1 MLMRA
6 LAFWRNLK
14 AMSRTRRPARP
25 EIISVAALVQAYSYG
40 VFPMAE
46 TRDDSDIKWIDPEWR
61 GILPLDDFHMAK
73 RLARTIRA
81 TPLVTRVDAAF
92 DKVIAAC
99 AKPAR
104 GRPKTWINE
113 VIERSYVELHRAGH
127 AHSVEVYDGEEL
139 VGGLYGVSI
148 GAAFFGESMFSVR
161 RDASKIAL
169 VHLVARLKAG
179 KYKLLDTQFVTEH
192 LSQFG
197 AIEIPRGSY
206 HDMLRPAIDARANF
220 YELGGAG
227 AAVSGGT
234 VLQLITQIS

>member
-1 MLMRA
+1 
-6 LAFWRNLK
+6 
-14 AMSRTRRPARP
+14 MSRTRRPAIP
-25 EIISVAALVQAYSYG
+25 ETISVPALIQAYSCG

-46 TRDDSDIKWIDPEWR
+46 TRDDPEIMWIDPEWR
-61 GILPLDDFHMAK
+61 GILPLDSFHVPK
-73 RLARTIRA
+73 RLARTVRT
-81 TPLVTRVDAAF
+81 TPLFVRADNAF
-92 DKVIAAC
+92 EAVIAAC

-104 GRPKTWINE
+104 GRAKTWINE
-113 VIERSYVELHRAGH
+113 VIERSYIDLHRAGR

-139 VGGLYGVSI
+139 IGGLYGVSI
-148 GAAFFGESMFSVR
+148 GAAFFGESMFSLR

-169 VHLVARLKAG
+169 VHLVARLIAG

-197 AIEIPRGSY
+197 AIEIPRGRY
-206 HDMLRPAIDARANF
+206 QDLLRPAVDARANF

-227 AAVSGGT
+227 AALSGGT